1 MNTNIPCW
9 WIIFYVPPTP
19 KIPRLIIWAKIIWLP
34 LTSTDLH
41 LTYLTNCDCTSFRL
55 NLMLHLCTSNG
66 FHSIEK
72 EQTKNALVYRLYIVD
87 ILIVIWNVKCHAKNY
102 FYYHLRFNNRQFLV
116 SNIIRGLNHQE
127 EWKAKLRRHFF
138 WFFEIY

>member
-1 MNTNIPCW
+1 MLAEPVLLMLRRIRLENRYYHSYINRPKGEPSKKITFLADFTDIMDKNVSFFFMNTNIPCW
-9 WIIFYVPPTP
+9 WIIFYIPPTP

-72 EQTKNALVYRLYIVD
+72 EQTKNALVIH
-87 ILIVIWNVKCHAKNY
+87 IL
-102 FYYHLRFNNRQFLV
+102 
-116 SNIIRGLNHQE
+116 
-127 EWKAKLRRHFF
+127 
-138 WFFEIY
+138 